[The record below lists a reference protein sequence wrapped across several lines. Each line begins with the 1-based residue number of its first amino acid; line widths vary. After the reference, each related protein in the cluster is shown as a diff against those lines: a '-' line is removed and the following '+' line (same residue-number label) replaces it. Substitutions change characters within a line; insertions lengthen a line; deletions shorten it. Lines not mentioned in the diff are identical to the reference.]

1 MRRAVRFAAAGA
13 IALAFTGPS
22 VPVLRAQ
29 SLPPRVR
36 AALSRAGH
44 DDLAERLHDRME
56 PRSHVDE
63 GDVEDLL
70 ERWERVGGPDGDWD
84 WLTVARLWVRAEDA
98 EKARI
103 ALARVGEDVPPGLR
117 ALEAARVEFLAG
129 DAAAGSRAYW
139 EACERADE
147 QSALEAWHDIE
158 VLATPDEVEEWDRLR
173 RLPANQR
180 DNCGFFRRFWNE
192 RAGRSGLPVDERIA
206 LHYERLRYAMARY
219 VRRGRAQDVA
229 ASGKLNRRLGREGA
243 PRFDDRGL
251 LYLRMGPPDET
262 ARTIGGD
269 CYQPNVTWLYRF
281 PDGNRMYHLS
291 PLGGNDNWWLL
302 SNLGEIF
309 RCQLTPGGRIRTDR
323 NPMVAPPPLLDD
335 IPAEIMYDIYITR
348 GQLDP
353 AYASL
358 AYRFDGRRNVEV
370 LQDERDQTWEDG
382 RYAVTEVP
390 ERPDV
395 KMDLAMV
402 SEWVAFRLPVADE
415 TRMWLLLL
423 VDGDDLADVEAPP
436 EDGYEVIVTALD
448 DDGRLERR
456 SGRLAP
462 PAPGLD
468 ALVRIP
474 FDLAPGA
481 WDTRVLVR
489 AGPPRSPGDED
500 RPPASGGF
508 TEGSVPVPSFQAA
521 LPRLSG
527 IAVSPDSGGSWAQT
541 REVSLSP
548 SPVHVTNSD
557 GRLWIYFEA
566 YNLTP
571 GGRYTANVHLER
583 MEGEAVYDLEFTGVA
598 PAEGRIVT
606 PSGLRLDL
614 AAARPGGYR
623 LRLTVRDQATGR
635 VTLPAETRIRVRER
649 TTADG
654 APDSAQAQPDGEGD
668 S

>member
-1 MRRAVRFAAAGA
+1 MRGPARLAVAAGFV
-13 IALAFTGPS
+13 LAFAGPG
-22 VPVLRAQ
+22 VAVLEAQ
-29 SLPPRVR
+29 SLPARVR
-36 AALSRAGH
+36 AALSSAGH
-44 DDLAERLHDRME
+44 DELVERLSDRMG

-70 ERWERVGGPDGDWD
+70 ERWERIGGPGDDWD
-84 WLTVARLWVRAEDA
+84 WLTVSRLWVRAGDA
-98 EKARI
+98 EKART
-103 ALARVGEDVPPGLR
+103 ALARVGPTVPPGLR

-129 DAAAGSRAYW
+129 DAAAGDRAYW
-139 EACERADE
+139 EACELADE
-147 QSALEAWHDIE
+147 ASALEAWRDIE
-158 VLATPDEVEEWDRLR
+158 VLATPGELEAWDRLR
-173 RLPANQR
+173 RLPAGQR

-192 RAGRSGLPVDERIA
+192 RAGRSGVPVDERIA
-206 LHYERLRYAMARY
+206 LHYERLRYAMDHY

-269 CYQPNVTWLYRF
+269 CYEPNVTWLYRF
-281 PDGNRMYHLS
+281 PDGSRMYHLS
-291 PLGGNDNWWLL
+291 PLGGNDNWWML

-309 RCQLTPGGRIRTDR
+309 RCQLTPGGRVRTDR

-370 LQDERDQTWEDG
+370 LQDERDRTWEDG

-395 KMDLAMV
+395 KMDLGLV
-402 SEWVAFRLPVADE
+402 SEWVAFRLPVADA
-415 TRMWLLLL
+415 TRMWLLLAI
-423 VDGDDLADVEAPP
+423 DGDDLAQVEAPP
-436 EDGYEVIVTALD
+436 EDGYEVIVTALN

-474 FDLAPGA
+474 FDLSPGA

-508 TEGSVPVPSFQAA
+508 TSGSVPVPSFQAT

-527 IAVSPDSGGSWAQT
+527 IAVSPDSGGNWAQT
-541 REVSLSP
+541 SEVSLSP
-548 SPVHVTNSD
+548 SPVHVTNPA
-557 GRLWIYFEA
+557 GKLWIYFEA

-583 MEGEAVYDLEFTGVA
+583 VEGGAAYDLDFNGMA
-598 PAEGRIVT
+598 PLGGRVVT

-614 AAARPGGYR
+614 AAARPGLYR

-635 VTLPAETRIRVRER
+635 VTLPADTRIRVREGAAAAGASEPAA
-649 TTADG
+649 ADEGG
-654 APDSAQAQPDGEGD
+654 AS
-668 S
+668 